1 MSRTDFK
8 LSGRAESNLRIFLS
22 FGLAVLA
29 LSIAASIIKLPPAE
43 PDFSFNWYIL
53 VPVTHGIVFILT
65 IILLF
70 FPASKSLLLVVL
82 SMEGILCV
90 FVERFGLVSCIFLN
104 IIIEVLFAW
113 GWFRNHGYRKVA
125 FIYVIYLLFLIPI
138 SREGWDIYFFSVG
151 FSLFTVGSSLFV
163 YTLIKDRL
171 SYYVPQMTRL
181 NEILAG
187 TNELPKYGEHIRL
200 SDYGFTERQIKCA
213 AYAIRDN
220 MTYPKIAETMGI
232 SLSIVKR
239 EMAIVC
245 RQFAVNNR
253 DELYLLFI
261 QYKVDYGL

>member
-8 LSGRAESNLRIFLS
+8 LSGRAESYLRIFVS
-22 FGLAVLA
+22 FGLVILA
-29 LSIAASIIKLPPAE
+29 ISLVVSIMNLPPAE
-43 PDFSFNWYIL
+43 ADWIINWHVL
-53 VPVTHGIVFILT
+53 VPFTHGIAFILT
-65 IILLF
+65 IILLIH
-70 FPASKSLLLVVL
+70 PDSKFLLLTVL
-82 SMEGILCV
+82 CVEGILCM
-90 FVERFGLVSCIFLN
+90 FVERFGMLSCIFLN
-104 IIIEVLFAW
+104 IIIEAMFAW
-113 GWFRNHGYRKVA
+113 GWFKNHGYRKVIL
-125 FIYVIYLLFLIPI
+125 IYAIYLLFLINI

-163 YTLIKDRL
+163 YTLIKERL

-187 TNELPKYGEHIRL
+187 DNELPGYGEQIQL
-200 SDYGFTERQIKCA
+200 VSYGFTERQRKCV